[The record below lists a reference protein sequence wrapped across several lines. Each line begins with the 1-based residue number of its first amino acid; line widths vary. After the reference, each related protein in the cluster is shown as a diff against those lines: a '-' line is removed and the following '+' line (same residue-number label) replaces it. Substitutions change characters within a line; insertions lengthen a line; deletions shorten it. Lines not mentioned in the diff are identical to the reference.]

1 MSVDLSLRAG
11 RVGARLARQV
21 EVGLAQ
27 VELSLSQYRTLMFL
41 DEGSAAASALADH
54 LAVSRPS
61 VTAVVDGLVG
71 RGLVERKHDDEG
83 DRRRVDHRLTEQGRR
98 VLCQADDAVEAR
110 LREIAGHLSGEGQA
124 AGRVRRL
131 GAVAGRAGRLPGR
144 QESGTNEPGDQN
156 RGRPPDAGRYRVGL
170 SVDPVGGGG

>member
-71 RGLVERKHDDEG
+71 GAWSSASMTTRATGAGSITASRT
-83 DRRRVDHRLTEQGRR
+83 RVAG
-98 VLCQADDAVEAR
+98 CSAQADDAVEAR
-110 LREIAGHLSGEGQA
+110 LREIAGHLPSEG
-124 AGRVRRL
+124 AG
-131 GAVAGRAGRLPGR
+131 
-144 QESGTNEPGDQN
+144 
-156 RGRPPDAGRYRVGL
+156 
-170 SVDPVGGGG
+170 